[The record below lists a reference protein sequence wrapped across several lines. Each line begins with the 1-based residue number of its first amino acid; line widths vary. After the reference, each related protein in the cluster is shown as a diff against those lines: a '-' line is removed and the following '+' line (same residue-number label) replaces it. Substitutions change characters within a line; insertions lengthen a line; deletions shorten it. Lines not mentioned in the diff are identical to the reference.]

1 MPHFDHFLRPGEIYP
16 YMNHKWRFS
25 KETPRHTKHDLN
37 VNLYLKIAIMNNVY
51 KGDLHNLT
59 WFQVLKESDLQC
71 TPISIELLF
80 VPIRKK
86 FHQRAPFTNL
96 QNKSWLLRFQWV
108 FLYNGKY
115 AKTWGDRAQ
124 IFWCFEDFPG
134 WKKSSSGWYGFP
146 FRREV
151 TLPQSSALVVQLLHP
166 RMYCR

>member
-1 MPHFDHFLRPGEIYP
+1 MPHFDHFPRPGKIDP

-25 KETPRHTKHDLN
+25 KETPRHTKHNLN
-37 VNLYLKIAIMNNVY
+37 VNFYLKIAIMNHVY

-96 QNKSWLLRFQWV
+96 QNESWLLRFHCFSEFFFIMENTQKPGV
-108 FLYNGKY
+108 IEHRYFDALRIFLAERNPPLADMGSLS
-115 AKTWGDRAQ
+115 
-124 IFWCFEDFPG
+124 EE
-134 WKKSSSGWYGFP
+134 KSP
-146 FRREV
+146 CHK
-151 TLPQSSALVVQLLHP
+151 ALLW
-166 RMYCR
+166 